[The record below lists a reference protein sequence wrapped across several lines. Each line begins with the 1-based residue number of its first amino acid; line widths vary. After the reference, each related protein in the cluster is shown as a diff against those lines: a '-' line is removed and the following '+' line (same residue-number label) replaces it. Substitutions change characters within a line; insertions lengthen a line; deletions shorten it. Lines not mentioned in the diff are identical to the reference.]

1 MSLLHLSDDVVLY
14 VHKIHHVLR
23 ARDHRSQENETLERR
38 SRALFPYRSRE
49 GAIAWP
55 ARPHARGTK
64 SEGARRQRSGSGQAE
79 DSQPPRPSTRTVSS
93 LAHIDRPTAVRSR
106 HEVSKGALSLPHAR
120 HSSSS
125 WRAPNQLCIRLPSRF
140 LLARV
145 TLPMGLPMGAWR
157 SWAGGPTARRR
168 LWSPAKYP

>member
-23 ARDHRSQENETLERR
+23 ARDHRSQEKRR
-38 SRALFPYRSRE
+38 WKDDRARSSPTVVGKARSHGRRDRTHEEQKVRE
-49 GAIAWP
+49 PDDKGAVAAKP
-55 ARPHARGTK
+55 
-64 SEGARRQRSGSGQAE
+64 RRI
-79 DSQPPRPSTRTVSS
+79 PRPSTRTVSS

-106 HEVSKGALSLPHAR
+106 HEVTKGALSLPHAR

-145 TLPMGLPMGAWR
+145 TLPMGAWR